1 LKETQT
7 PLNLLLGREPR
18 EISRISRSS
27 RPLAGHI
34 NALLGSKKNKKSKR
48 HGKRIFAKK
57 KRAGLDDDDDD
68 DKDDDDDAR
77 ENRERE
83 TNVPAAR
90 AAPRKVKK
98 RSLFL
103 FVAQIKK
110 VVESLVKN
118 EGKPPPQNR

>member
-1 LKETQT
+1 
-7 PLNLLLGREPR
+7 LGREPR

-68 DKDDDDDAR
+68 DDKDDDDDAR

-110 VVESLVKN
+110 VVESSKN

>member
-1 LKETQT
+1 MHFSDQKRTKK
-7 PLNLLLGREPR
+7 
-18 EISRISRSS
+18 
-27 RPLAGHI
+27 A
-34 NALLGSKKNKKSKR
+34 NA
-48 HGKRIFAKK
+48 GKRIFAKK

-110 VVESLVKN
+110 VVESSKN

>member
-68 DKDDDDDAR
+68 DDDDEKTTTTTTR
-77 ENRERE
+77 LRTERE
-83 TNVPAAR
+83 GN
-90 AAPRKVKK
+90 K
-98 RSLFL
+98 RTGGSSGAKSEKALSLF
-103 FVAQIKK
+103 ICSSDKK
-110 VVESLVKN
+110 
-118 EGKPPPQNR
+118 GR